1 MGGDAARIRA
11 WLEDVEASAQKQ
23 RWDDERPWRADSHV
37 WEEGGLP
44 VVDLHD
50 LGAAIARRAAEVV
63 AARAD
68 EIEAGAVLF
77 IVGKGKHSK
86 GKAVLGEVVREVL
99 AARCRADGWR
109 WAPAAAG
116 RLALIVDERRAPPA
130 ATGRLGLG
138 LWLLIFTLL
147 SLAVWACLG
156 LPGVR

>member
-1 MGGDAARIRA
+1 M
-11 WLEDVEASAQKQ
+11 
-23 RWDDERPWRADSHV
+23 
-37 WEEGGLP
+37 
-44 VVDLHD
+44 VDLHD

-63 AARAD
+63 AARAG
-68 EIEAGAVLF
+68 ELQAGAVLF

-116 RLALIVDERRAPPA
+116 RIALIVDDRRAPPA
-130 ATGRLGLG
+130 ASGRLGLG
-138 LWLLIFTLL
+138 MWLLIFTLL
-147 SLAVWACLG
+147 SLAAWACLG